1 MTAEAPGIA
10 RAPVASGTSLDDL
23 GLSARVVHVLSN
35 AGVETAQDVLDR
47 LAEGEADFLDIP
59 GVGDKTLGKVRKR
72 LAEKGLLEPEDA
84 GSGVEQ
90 EHQAQAE
97 AERSPTGARKAMGT
111 EPTDSGNTERP
122 PTPSGTGGE
131 AQQQRVSFVVRVT
144 VDERGQPR
152 RTEIEHA
159 QSGNRDA
166 FPALDVQ
173 RLAAFIEACIQP
185 PVTPEPTVPPTP
197 PPARAE
203 TPAPKR
209 LGPASG
215 SIISGVRVFRAGTP
229 GAAVFVL
236 SSDEAFVLQASFH
249 LGAEVIPL
257 AAQKPPFEM
266 RVYAYEMT
274 SGKPTL
280 LNTHQGTL
288 VEDALDYAPE
298 AQVPGLPPGLYR
310 LITLVT
316 LQAPV
321 TMIGCHEG
329 PIVQVIGSSP
339 SANPVAPLET
349 PLPG

>member
-1 MTAEAPGIA
+1 MCERDRPGPPRLRRGRLNAACWNLYAPVEAPGIA
-10 RAPVASGTSLDDL
+10 RAPVPSGTSLDDL
-23 GLSARVVHVLSN
+23 GFSTRVVRVLSD
-35 AGVETAQDVLDR
+35 AGLETAQDVLDR
-47 LAEGEADFLDIP
+47 LAEGEAEFLGIP
-59 GVGDKTLGKVRKR
+59 GVGDKTLGDVRKR
-72 LAEKGLLEPEDA
+72 LAEKSLLEPEDA

-97 AERSPTGARKAMGT
+97 AERSLAGAPKAMEAEPT
-111 EPTDSGNTERP
+111 EPGDTEQS
-122 PTPSGTGGE
+122 PTPSETEVEGR
-131 AQQQRVSFVVRVT
+131 QQQVSFIVRVT

-159 QSGNRDA
+159 H
-166 FPALDVQ
+166 
-173 RLAAFIEACIQP
+173 
-185 PVTPEPTVPPTP
+185 PPT
-197 PPARAE
+197 RAE

-215 SIISGVRVFRAGTP
+215 PTISDVRVFRAGTP
-229 GAAVFVL
+229 GAAVFIL

-257 AAQKPPFEM
+257 TAQKPPFEM
-266 RVYAYEMT
+266 RIYAYEMT

-280 LNTHQGTL
+280 LSTHQGNL
-288 VEDALDYAPE
+288 VEDVLDYAPE
-298 AQVPGLPPGLYR
+298 TQVPGLPLGLYR

-321 TMIGCHEG
+321 TMVGCHEG
-329 PIVQVIGSSP
+329 PIVQVIGSSL

-349 PLPG
+349 PLSG

>member
-23 GLSARVVHVLSN
+23 GLSTRVVHVLSD
-35 AGVETAQDVLDR
+35 AGLETDQDVLDR
-47 LAEGEADFLDIP
+47 LAEGEAEFLRIP
-59 GVGDKTLGKVRKR
+59 GVGAKTLGKVRKR
-72 LAEKGLLEPEDA
+72 LAEKGLLKPEDA

-97 AERSPTGARKAMGT
+97 AERSPAGARKAMGAEPT
-111 EPTDSGNTERP
+111 EPGNTEQS
-122 PTPSGTGGE
+122 PTPSETGVEGR
-131 AQQQRVSFVVRVT
+131 QQRVSFIVRVT

-159 QSGNRDA
+159 QSGNRDT
-166 FPALDVQ
+166 FPALDAQ

-185 PVTPEPTVPPTP
+185 PVTPEPTAPPTP
-197 PPARAE
+197 PPTRAE
-203 TPAPKR
+203 TPALKR

-215 SIISGVRVFRAGTP
+215 PTISDVRVFRAGTP
-229 GAAVFVL
+229 GVAVFVL

-257 AAQKPPFEM
+257 TAQKPPFEM
-266 RVYAYEMT
+266 RIYAYEMT

-280 LNTHQGTL
+280 LSTHQGNL

-298 AQVPGLPPGLYR
+298 TQVPGLPLGLYR
-310 LITLVT
+310 LITMVT

-321 TMIGCHEG
+321 TMVGCHEG

-349 PLPG
+349 PLSG